1 MEKLNLFKIGEINSP
16 TGTREA
22 LNSLVTAVNGLLEAQ
37 AEVST
42 AQNQTLAEIQTQVA
56 TAVANAQTALN
67 NATSAESTANSVAQ
81 CLSLHELRI
90 SNLEPIVLTEEE
102 LNAQAEAETLRLQA
116 ERKKAILTAYRA
128 YQCAT
133 AYGEFGKVNGIDSYI
148 ATVYEGTQSEEI
160 PQALL
165 FFMGECTFEDSG
177 LIRQTD
183 ILDEILE
190 KGEKQ

>member
-22 LNSLVTAVNGLLEAQ
+22 LNSLVTAVNALLETQ
-37 AEVST
+37 AEVTASQET
-42 AQNQTLAEIQTQVA
+42 RLDEMQAQNETASNKAQGAFENANYAKFIAE
-56 TAVANAQTALN
+56 
-67 NATSAESTANSVAQ
+67 SVAQ
-81 CLSLHELRI
+81 GLSLLEERI
-90 SNLEPIVLTEEE
+90 SNLEPIALTAEEIT
-102 LNAQAEAETLRLQA
+102 AQEEAETQRLQE

-133 AYGEFGKVNGIDSYI
+133 AYGEFGKVVGIDEYI
-148 ATVYEGTQSEEI
+148 ATVYQGTHSAEI
-160 PQALL
+160 PSALL

-183 ILDEILE
+183 ILDEIL
-190 KGEKQ
+190 

>member
-22 LNSLVTAVNGLLEAQ
+22 LNSLVNAVNGLLETQ
-37 AEVST
+37 AEVT
-42 AQNQTLAEIQTQVA
+42 ASQETRLDEMQRQNN
-56 TAVANAQTALN
+56 TAVANAQTALS
-67 NATSAESTANSVAQ
+67 NATRAENTANSVAQ
-81 CLSLHELRI
+81 GLSLHEERI
-90 SNLEPIVLTEEE
+90 SNLEPIPLTAEE
-102 LNAQAEAETLRLQA
+102 LNAQAEAETLRLQ
-116 ERKKAILTAYRA
+116 EGRKKAILSAYRA

-133 AYGEFGKVNGIDSYI
+133 AYGEFGKVDGVDGYI

-165 FFMGECTFEDSG
+165 FFMGECTFENSG

-183 ILDEILE
+183 ILDEIL
-190 KGEKQ
+190 